1 MQGQWSLA
9 VEGIRQ
15 LGRRITLQRYL
26 MKYLA

>member
-26 MKYLA
+26 ERVA